1 MYNEISNIE
10 IAAQIALSF
19 EIVHN
24 EMLIMINVLISY
36 VQLLLLIYISTRIF
50 FYKWQMHI
58 TMFETWSL
66 WRFLLGKKAKKFFY
80 RNNFDFY
87 AYLSQTSLDYF
98 LTLFIE
104 QHLTDSNCK
113 TF

>member
-1 MYNEISNIE
+1 M
-10 IAAQIALSF
+10 Q
-19 EIVHN
+19 
-24 EMLIMINVLISY
+24 
-36 VQLLLLIYISTRIF
+36 
-50 FYKWQMHI
+50 
-58 TMFETWSL
+58 
-66 WRFLLGKKAKKFFY
+66 KKFFY

>member
-1 MYNEISNIE
+1 MKCNFCFDQSLLIIFRTQFGWLKFVSVIETIYNEISNIE

-36 VQLLLLIYISTRIF
+36 VQLLCLIYISTRIF

-58 TMFETWSL
+58 TMFETWSF
-66 WRFLLGKKAKKFFY
+66 WRFLLGKKAKKI
-80 RNNFDFY
+80 
-87 AYLSQTSLDYF
+87 F
-98 LTLFIE
+98 L
-104 QHLTDSNCK
+104 QK
-113 TF
+113 